1 MKEFLQAGEME
12 TFVETPDYVQAW
24 QMILGQ
30 LKVEM
35 SRTDFETWV
44 KSLIPLGF
52 SNDSQSVFRLGATN
66 TYGRDWVDSRLSSTI
81 TNMLSG
87 LFMKAV
93 QLEVVVTNGF
103 YQKETLDANKT
114 KRSVYSSKV
123 KSNSDQ
129 KKLIQADDQD
139 SSESP
144 RESLNNNKRKM
155 MLERAYGSERASI
168 IQPERGILITNYF
181 MDHWTPIIGH
191 SAKDVILAAR
201 RMCYWNVG
209 TGEKRNIV
217 ETDMSILANKAFL
230 SIRTV
235 KSVLKN
241 ETIRKYFLRYKV
253 RRVMTPNGVR
263 TAGII
268 LQVRM
273 DDPLTPEDQKRIGIL
288 TDDTWYSPGFAD
300 ENDEDE
306 SSNDELSAE
315 DQELIEKLI

>member
-1 MKEFLQAGEME
+1 MKELLQAGEMG

-52 SNDSQSVFRLGATN
+52 NDDSQSVFRLGATN
-66 TYGRDWVDSRLSSTI
+66 SYGRDWVEARLSSTI
-81 TNMLSG
+81 GNMLSG
-87 LFMKAV
+87 LFKKAI
-93 QLEVVVTNGF
+93 QLEIVVTNGF
-103 YQKETLDANKT
+103 FQKESLIANPLETIINSSKT
-114 KRSVYSSKV
+114 K
-123 KSNSDQ
+123 SNGDR
-129 KKLIQADDQD
+129 KKLTYTDDLD
-139 SSESP
+139 RSEPSP
-144 RESLNNNKRKM
+144 VPTNNNKRKM

-209 TGEKRNIV
+209 TGEKRNTV
-217 ETDMSILANKAFL
+217 ETDMSVLANKAFL

-241 ETIRKYFLRYKV
+241 EIIRKYFLRYKV

-288 TDDTWYSPGFAD
+288 TDDAWYSPGFAD
-300 ENDEDE
+300 DNDEEE
-306 SSNDELSAE
+306 SSNEELSSE